1 MLRSVV
7 LSVLVH
13 TGAIA
18 LVLAS
23 MFGSKNTSLP
33 SDPVSF
39 AQPAPEEPVPDH
51 FPPLVLTRLPSS
63 YPQSQP
69 LQHASQHPSPH
80 PSPHDSQQASLQLQP
95 PPPEGA
101 LGGTAW

>member
-7 LSVLVH
+7 LSLLLH

-23 MFGSKNTSLP
+23 MFGSKNTSPPPESVLFAE
-33 SDPVSF
+33 PV
-39 AQPAPEEPVPDH
+39 PAESVPDH
-51 FPPLVLTRLPSS
+51 FPPLVLTRVPSR
-63 YPQSQP
+63 YPQP
-69 LQHASQHPSPH
+69 LQHASQQPSPH
-80 PSPHDSQQASLQLQP
+80 ASQQASLQLQP